1 MNFPS
6 LKSKFKQKFELSR
19 NFIQSFELTR
29 FYCNDDDDDDDTE
42 FLGTLAANGPTSN
55 YDEYRYL
62 RNVERKRKSV
72 VLGEKRVTPS
82 VTKPQ
87 IPRGLLWD

>member
-6 LKSKFKQKFELSR
+6 LKSKFKLKFELSR

-29 FYCNDDDDDDDTE
+29 FYYNNDDDDDTE
-42 FLGTLAANGPTSN
+42 FLGTVAANGPTSDD
-55 YDEYRYL
+55 DEYRYL
-62 RNVERKRKSV
+62 RNVEWKRKSV
-72 VLGEKRVTPS
+72 VLGEKRVPPS
-82 VTKPQ
+82 LTKPQ